1 MEPLFGIYSIWECS
15 ITVCSCCVFVCLS
28 VISDYSD
35 CVEAGGGEGGG
46 EGTWLPH
53 SSAAQV
59 SNTHL
64 QTGPQ
69 HLQGTG

>member
-1 MEPLFGIYSIWECS
+1 MY
-15 ITVCSCCVFVCLS
+15 LS
-28 VISDYSD
+28 VSVVLDHSD

-46 EGTWLPH
+46 EGTWILDSP
-53 SSAAQV
+53 ATKE

-64 QTGPQ
+64 QTGPE